1 MSDDAR
7 LKEMQDEIVLLNQKT
22 LFLLMSVLK
31 HNKDLTAITDMLET
45 MAELLVIKPLSAEKP
60 EDMMEALA
68 EEIAKARGSSFLN

>member
-31 HNKDLTAITDMLET
+31 HNKDLTAITGMLET